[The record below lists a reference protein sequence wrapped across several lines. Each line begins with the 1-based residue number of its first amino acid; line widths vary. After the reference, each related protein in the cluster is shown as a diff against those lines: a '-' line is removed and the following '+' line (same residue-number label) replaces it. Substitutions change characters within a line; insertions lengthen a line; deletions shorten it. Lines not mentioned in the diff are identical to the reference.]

1 MSRTL
6 HCPVHHGAVADCRD
20 DSDLTDTL
28 RALALRIPVRITPPA
43 DLDPCQACADTPDWA
58 RLDAAVV
65 VCHRAPS
72 EALPD
77 GWVYREP
84 ACPVHAEQVAVWE
97 IRRGCPVWVEVPAGA
112 AAVTA

>member
-6 HCPVHHGAVADCRD
+6 HCPVHHGDLADCRD

-43 DLDPCQACADTPDWA
+43 DLDPCHACVDAPDWA
-58 RLDAAVV
+58 RVDAAVV
-65 VCHRAPS
+65 VCQRAPS
-72 EALPD
+72 EVG
-77 GWVYREP
+77 GWVHRVP
-84 ACPVHAEQVAVWE
+84 VCPVHAEQVALWA
-97 IRRGCPVWVEVPAGA
+97 IRRGGPVWVEVPAGA